1 MQVYSRPDYASVGNG
16 YGLRQIK
23 HLARNG
29 VLVDSLFFV
38 LKLVRFL
45 CRAFSLESKVVA

>member
-23 HLARNG
+23 DLACNG
-29 VLVDSLFFV
+29 VLVDSFFFV
-38 LKLVRFL
+38 LNPVRFL